1 MIELDE
7 RIEFLKKIHL
17 FRELKEDEVA
27 DIAAQ
32 LSERVYKPD
41 EVIFTEG
48 SEPTALYFVYKGM
61 ARVTRIRRKQKIQ
74 LAVFVP
80 SDYFGEEALLDRK
93 PRSAN
98 LEAMEDVVLLELSR
112 ADFNA
117 LLKRF
122 PKLKPNFQISVKSR
136 RLARSTA
143 FKWLALNEV
152 IYFIA
157 RKHPI

>member
-1 MIELDE
+1 MIELED

-17 FRELKEDEVA
+17 FRELKDIEVA
-27 DIAAQ
+27 EFAAQ

-48 SEPTALYFVYKGM
+48 SEPTAMYFVYKGM

-93 PRSAN
+93 PRTAN
-98 LEAMEDVVLLELSR
+98 VEAKDEDRKSVVRER
-112 ADFNA
+112 
-117 LLKRF
+117 
-122 PKLKPNFQISVKSR
+122 VYV
-136 RLARSTA
+136 T
-143 FKWLALNEV
+143 V
-152 IYFIA
+152 
-157 RKHPI
+157 